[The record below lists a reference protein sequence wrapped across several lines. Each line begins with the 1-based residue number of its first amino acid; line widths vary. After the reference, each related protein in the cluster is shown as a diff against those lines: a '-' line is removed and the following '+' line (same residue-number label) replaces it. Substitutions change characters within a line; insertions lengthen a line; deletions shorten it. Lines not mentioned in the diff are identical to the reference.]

1 MIYIYDLTLNFSDRL
16 YDFYD
21 WKDTDN
27 ITHYR
32 KIPLIKLSDKKYDK
46 FLNNKVVVDEELLS
60 LVRDKAQ
67 QYKGR
72 MLKTVKYAFVLTNGF
87 DAFAVMLDDGG
98 TSVKKSKL
106 VIGEE
111 LEVID
116 LANNLKVKDVSFNI
130 VCKDNFVNKFTRDEE
145 VIINGVVSKIN
156 DHKDNL
162 ELLKY
167 LYYEWNNKIY
177 VGKSCY
183 DDLIKDI
190 TSQYSDKLN
199 KLNEILNLYVK
210 NV

>member
-1 MIYIYDLTLNFSDRL
+1 MIYIYDLTLNFNDRL

-21 WKDTDN
+21 WKDTDS

-46 FLNNKVVVDEELLS
+46 FLNNKVQVDEELLS

-145 VIINGVVSKIN
+145 VIINDVVSKIN

>member
-1 MIYIYDLTLNFSDRL
+1 MIYIYDLTLNFNDRL

-21 WKDTDN
+21 WKDTDS

-145 VIINGVVSKIN
+145 IIINDVVSKIN

-183 DDLIKDI
+183 DDLIKDV

>member
-1 MIYIYDLTLNFSDRL
+1 MIYIYDLTLNFNDRL

-21 WKDTDN
+21 WKDTDS

-87 DAFAVMLDDGG
+87 DAFAVMLDDSG

-145 VIINGVVSKIN
+145 LIINDVVSKIN

>member
-1 MIYIYDLTLNFSDRL
+1 MIYIYDLTLNFNDRL

-21 WKDTDN
+21 WKDTDS

-106 VIGEE
+106 VI
-111 LEVID
+111 D
-116 LANNLKVKDVSFNI
+116 HLK
-130 VCKDNFVNKFTRDEE
+130 
-145 VIINGVVSKIN
+145 
-156 DHKDNL
+156 
-162 ELLKY
+162 
-167 LYYEWNNKIY
+167 
-177 VGKSCY
+177 
-183 DDLIKDI
+183 
-190 TSQYSDKLN
+190 TS
-199 KLNEILNLYVK
+199 
-210 NV
+210 

>member
-1 MIYIYDLTLNFSDRL
+1 MIYIYDLTLNFNDRL

-27 ITHYR
+27 IIHYR

-98 TSVKKSKL
+98 MSVKKSKL

-145 VIINGVVSKIN
+145 VIINDVVSKIN

>member
-1 MIYIYDLTLNFSDRL
+1 MIYIYDLTLNFNDRL

-21 WKDTDN
+21 WKDTDS

-87 DAFAVMLDDGG
+87 DAFAVMLDDSG

-145 VIINGVVSKIN
+145 LIINDVVSKIN

-183 DDLIKDI
+183 DDLIKDV

>member
-1 MIYIYDLTLNFSDRL
+1 MIYIYDLTLNFNDRL

-145 VIINGVVSKIN
+145 VIINDVVSKIN

>member
-1 MIYIYDLTLNFSDRL
+1 MIYIYDLTLNFNDRL

-21 WKDTDN
+21 WKDTDS

-145 VIINGVVSKIN
+145 VIINDVVSKIN

>member
-1 MIYIYDLTLNFSDRL
+1 MIYIYDLTLNFNDRL

-21 WKDTDN
+21 WKETDN

-46 FLNNKVVVDEELLS
+46 FLNNKVQVDEELLS

>member
-1 MIYIYDLTLNFSDRL
+1 MIYIYDLTLNFNDRL

-21 WKDTDN
+21 WKETDN

-46 FLNNKVVVDEELLS
+46 FLNNKVQVDEELLS

-111 LEVID
+111 LEIID

>member
-1 MIYIYDLTLNFSDRL
+1 MIYIYDLTLNFNDRL

-27 ITHYR
+27 IIHYR

-145 VIINGVVSKIN
+145 LIINDVVSKIN

-183 DDLIKDI
+183 DDLIKDV

>member
-1 MIYIYDLTLNFSDRL
+1 MIYIYDLTLNFNDRL

-21 WKDTDN
+21 WKETDN

-46 FLNNKVVVDEELLS
+46 FLNNKVQVDEELLS

-72 MLKTVKYAFVLTNGF
+72 MLKTVKYVFVLTNGF

-111 LEVID
+111 LEIID

>member
-21 WKDTDN
+21 WKDTDS

-145 VIINGVVSKIN
+145 LIINDVVSKIN

>member
-1 MIYIYDLTLNFSDRL
+1 MIYIYDLTLNFNDRL

-21 WKDTDN
+21 WKETDN

-46 FLNNKVVVDEELLS
+46 FLNNKVQVDEELLS

-98 TSVKKSKL
+98 TSVKKSEL

-116 LANNLKVKDVSFNI
+116 LANNLTVKDVSFNI

>member
-1 MIYIYDLTLNFSDRL
+1 MIYIYDLTLNFNDRL

-21 WKDTDN
+21 WKDTDS

-145 VIINGVVSKIN
+145 VIINDVVSKI
-156 DHKDNL
+156 KDR
-162 ELLKY
+162 
-167 LYYEWNNKIY
+167 
-177 VGKSCY
+177 KS
-183 DDLIKDI
+183 
-190 TSQYSDKLN
+190 
-199 KLNEILNLYVK
+199 V
-210 NV
+210 V